1 MEHLTGEKV
10 IQPETLTDALDG
22 NPDCFQEDFSEIKGQ
37 GVLRRATEIAVAGM
51 HNILY
56 MGPPG
61 AGKSMAAKRIPT
73 IMPELTYEESIEI
86 TKIYS
91 ASGMLEPEQG
101 LLRRRPFRSPH
112 HSITAQALIG
122 GGRNPKPGEISLAH
136 RGVLFLDEFL
146 EFQKNVI
153 EMMRQ
158 PLEDGSVTISRLQ
171 GSYTFPCDVMLV
183 AAMNPC
189 PCGFYPDLSKC
200 RCSAPQIERYL
211 NKISEPML
219 DRMDLN
225 ISVKKLEYEELFGNE
240 KQESSETIRKRVI
253 LAHEIQ
259 RKRLQ
264 PFKLLYNSQIPG
276 NKLEEICGLG
286 QEEKKLQKEI
296 FEKYELSARAATKIL
311 KVARTIADLEQKE
324 NVTCDHI
331 WEALSYRMPSFHKGG
346 IRK

>member
-1 MEHLTGEKV
+1 M
-10 IQPETLTDALDG
+10 
-22 NPDCFQEDFSEIKGQ
+22 
-37 GVLRRATEIAVAGM
+37 AGM

-112 HSITAQALIG
+112 HSIRAQALIG

-183 AAMNPC
+183 AAMN
-189 PCGFYPDLSKC
+189 
-200 RCSAPQIERYL
+200 ERTT
-211 NKISEPML
+211 KM
-219 DRMDLN
+219 
-225 ISVKKLEYEELFGNE
+225 
-240 KQESSETIRKRVI
+240 
-253 LAHEIQ
+253 IQ
-259 RKRLQ
+259 
-264 PFKLLYNSQIPG
+264 
-276 NKLEEICGLG
+276 
-286 QEEKKLQKEI
+286 
-296 FEKYELSARAATKIL
+296 T
-311 KVARTIADLEQKE
+311 
-324 NVTCDHI
+324 
-331 WEALSYRMPSFHKGG
+331 
-346 IRK
+346 